1 MATTKVQTGL
11 RINETAYNKLKAI
24 AQIEQRSLNNIMEYV
39 IMRYIADYEATHGPV
54 PEYEE
59 E

>member
-1 MATTKVQTGL
+1 MASPRQQISL
-11 RINETAYNKLKAI
+11 RIDETLFSKVKTVAKDEGRTA
-24 AQIEQRSLNNIMEYV
+24 NNMIVYIV
-39 IMRYIADYEATHGPV
+39 QRYIADYEATHGPV

>member
-1 MATTKVQTGL
+1 MAKIPITT
-11 RINETAYNKLKAI
+11 RIDETLYNKVKTI
-24 AQIEQRSLNNIMEYV
+24 AADEGRTANNMIVYIV
-39 IMRYIADYEATHGPV
+39 QRYIADYEATHGPI